1 MFEYSKEILTKVSF
15 DQKLFTKEL
24 RKAMAW
30 LKKEERKL
38 LLVWCL
44 ATFGHRYSDIITQM
58 FRYYV
63 K

>member
-24 RKAMAW
+24 RKAMDW

>member
-24 RKAMAW
+24 RKAMDW

-44 ATFGHRYSDIITQM
+44 ATFGHRYSEIITQM

>member
-24 RKAMAW
+24 RKAMDW

-44 ATFGHRYSDIITQM
+44 ATFGQRYSDIIMQM